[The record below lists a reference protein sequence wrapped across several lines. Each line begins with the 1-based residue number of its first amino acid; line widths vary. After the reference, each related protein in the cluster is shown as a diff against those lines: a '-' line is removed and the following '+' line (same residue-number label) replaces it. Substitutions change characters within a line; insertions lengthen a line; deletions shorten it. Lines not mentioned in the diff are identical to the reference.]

1 MMNKFF
7 LPTLILCCLPL
18 PPHGGEVF
26 ISSRS
31 ANLVKA
37 QAEQRKEARASAMPP
52 NQREDPGYTLK
63 SEVKLVNVFVTVTT
77 PRGQPVGDLKKEDFG
92 LLEDGAPQTI
102 SVFRRESQ
110 LPLSIVLAIDAS
122 LSTRKD
128 IKLEAASAQRFAHSI
143 LRGGDGLSLYEFTE
157 NVTELLP
164 FTSDL
169 NRVDRA
175 IGRMKIGAATALYD
189 AIYLASQRL
198 EERRGRKV
206 LVLISDGGDTASKT
220 DYSAAVRAAQEAEA
234 IVYSIIVVPIAA
246 DAGRNTGGEHALIQL
261 STDTGG
267 KHFYAESPME
277 LDKAFRQISDE
288 LRTQYLLAYYPVK
301 RLSDSEFRSI
311 RVNVSHNRGSL
322 RVAHRSGYYTSRPR

>member
-1 MMNKFF
+1 MNRLFLTSFF
-7 LPTLILCCLPL
+7 LCCALVPM
-18 PPHGGEVF
+18 HGGGV
-26 ISSRS
+26 
-31 ANLVKA
+31 LDA
-37 QAEQRKEARASAMPP
+37 QAEQRKSAAAPAIP
-52 NQREDPGYTLK
+52 ANQQEEPEFTLK

-77 PRGQPVGDLKKEDFG
+77 PRGEPVGDLKKEDFG
-92 LLEDGAPQTI
+92 LMEDGAAQTI
-102 SVFRRESQ
+102 SVFGRESQ

-143 LRGGDGLSLYEFTE
+143 LRAGDGLSLYQFTE
-157 NVTELLP
+157 IVTELLP

-175 IGRMKIGAATALYD
+175 IGRMRIGAATALYD

-198 EERRGRKV
+198 VERKGRKV

-234 IVYSIIVVPIAA
+234 IVYSIIDVPIAA

-267 KHFYAESPME
+267 KHFYAESPVE

-288 LRTQYLLAYYPVK
+288 LRTQYLLAYYPSK

-311 RVNVSHNRGSL
+311 RVTVSQNRGPV
-322 RVAHRSGYYTSRPR
+322 RVAHRSGYYTSRAR